1 MKRTR
6 AALSALIAAACLAAC
21 NEEKPQ
27 TGTDAEVA
35 TDADAEVATG
45 PDASVPAA
53 PAALPDHRFR
63 AFVDSET
70 LDEANVTATGSG
82 LEYVVLESGDA
93 EGSSPGANDCAT
105 VHYEGRLAETGEKF
119 DSSYDRRQPATFNVS
134 GVIAGWTEALQLMV
148 PGDEWVLL
156 IPADLAY
163 GDSPRPGGLIKP
175 GDDLAFRVELLE
187 TVSMPSLGAE
197 GWGAL
202 PDWSSAEAD
211 FETTESGLK
220 YVVLNAAPDDAR
232 RPERSDRVVVHYE
245 GRFASSGETF
255 DASIVRC
262 KPAMFGVGQVIP
274 GWTEML
280 QLMGEGGE
288 VVVWIPSD
296 LAYGKRGK
304 GPIGPGEDLVFH
316 VKLLDILSVN

>member
-1 MKRTR
+1 MKCTR
-6 AALSALIAAACLAAC
+6 AALSALIAAVSLAAC
-21 NEEKPQ
+21 GENEPT
-27 TGTDAEVA
+27 TGTDAA
-35 TDADAEVATG
+35 ISTDTEADAAKG
-45 PDASVPAA
+45 PDESA

-93 EGSSPGANDCAT
+93 DGVSPGANDCAT

-175 GDDLAFRVELLE
+175 GDDLSFRVELLDA
-187 TVSMPSLGAE
+187 VSMPALGTA
-197 GWGAL
+197 GWEAL
-202 PDWSSAEAD
+202 PDWTAEDAE

-220 YVVLNAAPDDAR
+220 YVVLDAAPEDASS
-232 RPERSDRVVVHYE
+232 PERSDRVVVHYE

-255 DASIVRC
+255 DASFIRC
-262 KPAMFGVGQVIP
+262 EPAMFGVGQVIP

-280 QLMGEGGE
+280 QLMDEGEE

-304 GPIGPGEDLVFH
+304 GPIGPDEDLVFH